1 MDIEK
6 LIEQL
11 RNEAV
16 TFRPNSFAQT
26 MLLDAATALSTLQAE
41 NEEMQK
47 HLNEFSEFLCH
58 MTGGLLSK
66 TNYTAQ
72 EMIFAAEDYQQNVCG
87 ECDLRAENEKLR
99 AELEQV
105 RAERDAAQSLLAEQ
119 IGVRGAEPITTAFGL
134 PLDRLRELAQAD
146 REGRVRIIAG
156 PKPREAVCGNC
167 GNFIR
172 NPGTRTGVCRV
183 QSFYRDQH
191 GKEEPRR
198 GIFSPSQSRKACR
211 KFVRAEEAL
220 RREQDD

>member
-1 MDIEK
+1 MERLTVFDGEFWIHKNFPPVEEDRVDEFIDCVKELAARLAAIEDILGDEY
-6 LIEQL
+6 
-11 RNEAV
+11 
-16 TFRPNSFAQT
+16 
-26 MLLDAATALSTLQAE
+26 D
-41 NEEMQK
+41 
-47 HLNEFSEFLCH
+47 
-58 MTGGLLSK
+58 
-66 TNYTAQ
+66 
-72 EMIFAAEDYQQNVCG
+72 
-87 ECDLRAENEKLR
+87 
-99 AELEQV
+99 
-105 RAERDAAQSLLAEQ
+105 
-119 IGVRGAEPITTAFGL
+119 
-134 PLDRLRELAQAD
+134 LDRLRELAQAD

-220 RREQDD
+220 RREQE